1 MQQYLDRYN
10 TLTTNGQPVMTPGAA
25 PDPAL
30 AQPRP
35 PQYAPQQVPP
45 RNQTA
50 SANYLPQAP
59 MNSPMLPPSVINPA
73 GVQQQQQSIG
83 AEFMPVLHG
92 LAGLAQ
98 KYPELDEQLKAAG
111 SQVMACMQQI
121 AAKFSEGGIPRSI
134 V

>member
-30 AQPRP
+30 AQPGP

-45 RNQTA
+45 RNPT
-50 SANYLPQAP
+50 NYLPQAP
-59 MNSPMLPPSVINPA
+59 ANSPMLPPSVVNPA

-83 AEFMPVLHG
+83 AEFMPVLQG

>member
-1 MQQYLDRYN
+1 MQEYLNRYN
-10 TLTTNGQPVMTPGAA
+10 SLTTNGQPVMTPGAA

-30 AQPRP
+30 AQPGP

-45 RNQTA
+45 RN
-50 SANYLPQAP
+50 YLPQAP
-59 MNSPMLPPSVINPA
+59 ANSPMLPPSVVNPA

-83 AEFMPVLHG
+83 AEFMPVLQG

-121 AAKFSEGGIPRSI
+121 AAKFSQGGIPRSI